1 MLALIYKLIYLKN
14 KINMIRSFFKKKD
27 PENKAT
33 PAMLGDPA
41 NFKFNKVTG
50 RYEFPDD
57 PKDEKDENPLPPTIK

>member
-1 MLALIYKLIYLKN
+1 
-14 KINMIRSFFKKKD
+14 MIRSFFKKKD